1 MIAKKVSGLDMFTK
15 KVSGLD
21 MFIKKVSGLDMFI
34 KKVSGLDMFIKKV
47 SGLDMIK
54 NKCPLTGVVWLPG
67 LSAWQHHV
75 YLRWGGRLYRDGD
88 PNP

>member
-21 MFIKKVSGLDMFI
+21 MFIKKVSGLDM
-34 KKVSGLDMFIKKV
+34 
-47 SGLDMIK
+47 IK
-54 NKCPLTGVVWLPG
+54 NKCPLTSVVGLPG
-67 LSAWQHHV
+67 LPGGQHHV